1 MNNLR
6 EIWAKRFVFYINELQ
21 KYLKF
26 IFTGHIA
33 IVFVFVI
40 GAGGYTYSE
49 WLNTASKD
57 FPAFLVVAFILS
69 ILLAMSTPVTLMKH
83 ADSVYF
89 LPLETKLKEY
99 LKLALRWTYFSSIFL
114 SLAAFLVS
122 IPLLTKVAGAT
133 KEEILYFFVFILVM
147 KYWSIHTEFNY
158 RFASDGKSVWVE
170 RFIRFL
176 LLFAALYFLL
186 SGNYV
191 FFIVVVVIQLVYT
204 FVWQKKKSE
213 VPFPFDH
220 FIEVEQ
226 SRMMRF
232 YRFANYFTD
241 VPHIRGM
248 TKRRKW
254 LDVVYNLVPYVQK
267 NSQLYLV
274 MRTFI
279 RTNDYFYLWVRLTAL
294 SVVGVFFI
302 PFPIV
307 AIIFTGAL
315 AFATVVQLRHA
326 LLSGHEF
333 RMDQLFPVEP
343 EARKRAVNKLMRIIQ
358 FVQAILVLIVV
369 LIQGEFTLQ
378 LFLIPIAVYIVSE
391 LTIRMSKK

>member
-6 EIWAKRFVFYINELQ
+6 EIWSKRFVYYINELQ

-26 IFTGHIA
+26 IVTGHIA

-49 WLNTASKD
+49 WLNTAPKD
-57 FPAFLVVAFILS
+57 FPAFLVVAFLLS

-122 IPLLTKVAGAT
+122 IPLLTKVASAT
-133 KEEILYFFVFILVM
+133 KEEILYFFIFILVM

-158 RFASDGKSVWVE
+158 RFASNGRSVWVD

-191 FFIVVVVIQLVYT
+191 FLMVVVVIQLVYT

-254 LDVVYNLVPYVQK
+254 LDVVYNTVPYAQK

-274 MRTFI
+274 LRTFI
-279 RTNDYFYLWVRLTAL
+279 RTNDYFFLWVRLTAL
-294 SVVGVFFI
+294 SVIGVIFI

-307 AIIFTGAL
+307 AIIFTAAL

-333 RMDQLFPVEP
+333 RMDQLFPIDP
-343 EARKRAVNKLMRIIQ
+343 DARKRAVNKLMRMIQ
-358 FVQAILVLIVV
+358 FVQAIFALIVV

>member
-6 EIWAKRFVFYINELQ
+6 EIWGKRFVFYINELQ
-21 KYLKF
+21 KYLKY

-49 WLNTASKD
+49 WLNTAPKD

-69 ILLAMSTPVTLMKH
+69 ILIAISSPTTLMKH

-99 LKLALRWTYFSSIFL
+99 INLALRWTFFSSVFL
-114 SLAAFLVS
+114 TLAAFLVS

-133 KEEILYFFVFILVM
+133 KNEVLSFFIFVLIL

-158 RFASDGKSVWVE
+158 RFASNGRSVWVD

-191 FFIVVVVIQLVYT
+191 FLITIVIIQLIYAI
-204 FVWQKKKSE
+204 VWQKKKKE
-213 VPFPFDH
+213 VPFPFEH

-248 TKRRKW
+248 TKRRRW
-254 LDVVYNLVPYVQK
+254 LDVVYNLVPYAQK

-274 MRTFI
+274 LRTFI
-279 RTNDYFYLWVRLTAL
+279 RTNDYFYLWVRLTVI
-294 SVVGVFFI
+294 SVIGVIFI
-302 PFPIV
+302 PFPVV

-326 LLSGHEF
+326 LLAGHEF
-333 RMDQLFPVEP
+333 RMDQLFPIEP
-343 EARKRAVNKLMRIIQ
+343 NARKWAVNKFMRMIQ

-369 LIQGEFTLQ
+369 LIQGELEPQ
-378 LFLIPIAVYIVSE
+378 SLFIPIAVYIVSE